1 MTLIA
6 DVHGLRERPA
16 RSASLAWGAGVD
28 ALKPVRSFGLGQT
41 PPPRRRSGLC
51 FADVDRPILM
61 ADNGHPRG
69 AGGKQLAGGASR
81 ERDDEGKGEIQ
92 LQQVVEYVGLFI
104 DAWSALLQAG
114 NRHGPALAEPPSLI

>member
-6 DVHGLRERPA
+6 DMHGVRERPA

-41 PPPRRRSGLC
+41 PPTRRRSGLC
-51 FADVDRPILM
+51 FADVDRPALM

-81 ERDDEGKGEIQ
+81 ERDDKGKGQMQ
-92 LQQVVEYVGLFI
+92 LQQVVEYARFI
-104 DAWSALLQAG
+104 DAWSALLQAR